1 MGIRPIGEQ
10 VRRLRNSCTGP
21 APVHFFVKAAGV
33 AVLLAAAPLSS
44 AHAAAAPAPT
54 AQNPSGQSVDD
65 FYRARNGAPL
75 WLAPSA
81 GDAAEQLLTLLGT
94 ASLDRLEPDKYHA
107 GPPHVVVG
115 PRQLGVGERAEPLPV
130 AQFAPPG
137 PRLEVRQ
144 QRPARRHR
152 GNERIAVLQQPQPQ
166 DHRQPKK

>member
-1 MGIRPIGEQ
+1 MSTTGNIMLVPRQQQLRLRPQWRLRLRRGAASAANDFHQSRTLMGIRPIGEQ

-44 AHAAAAPAPT
+44 AHAAAAPKPV

-81 GDAAEQLLTLLGT
+81 GGDAAEQLLTLLGT
-94 ASLDRLEPDKYHA
+94 ASLDGLEP
-107 GPPHVVVG
+107 
-115 PRQLGVGERAEPLPV
+115 
-130 AQFAPPG
+130 
-137 PRLEVRQ
+137 
-144 QRPARRHR
+144 
-152 GNERIAVLQQPQPQ
+152 
-166 DHRQPKK
+166 